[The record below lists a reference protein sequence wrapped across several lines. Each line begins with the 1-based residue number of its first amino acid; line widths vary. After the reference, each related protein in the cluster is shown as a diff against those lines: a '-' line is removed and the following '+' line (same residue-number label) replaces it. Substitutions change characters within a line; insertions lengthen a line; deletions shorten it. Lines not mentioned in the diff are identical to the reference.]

1 MPIHP
6 AIMQFTLAVQGFPQA
21 QLTGAVA
28 QAGART
34 PIQVTNHSAQLIG
47 PYDRS
52 QKLRLVFGLK
62 PPKAEEERRFL
73 DALYTE
79 GSSQYHKFLTAKE
92 GNDRFS
98 PSAED
103 EQAVVIG
110 PPHKD

>member
-6 AIMQFTLAVQGFPQA
+6 AIMQFTLSVQGFPQA

-34 PIQVTNHSAQLIG
+34 PIQLTNHSAQLIG

-62 PPKAEEERRFL
+62 PRKQKKSAGFWTRSIQKDL
-73 DALYTE
+73 
-79 GSSQYHKFLTAKE
+79 
-92 GNDRFS
+92 
-98 PSAED
+98 PS
-103 EQAVVIG
+103 ITNS
-110 PPHKD
+110 